1 MNIES
6 ERPETK
12 QGMKI
17 ETRIALVCFSFL
29 LRVYLLGF

>member
-6 ERPETK
+6 ERPKTK

-29 LRVYLLGF
+29 TT